1 MFNFF
6 NCNILVFLL
15 ATPKGVS
22 GSVEIEAIVS
32 HFYELGSNTP
42 QQKIVFPNAQFQ
54 ASLVLN
60 LVDFARAKPSSLVL
74 WNDKS
79 VKGIV
84 KINGGSGH
92 FWVDSYASTHKI
104 SSTFRE
110 NGNESELEVYF
121 NLLIFL

>member
-1 MFNFF
+1 MELDVIFKLIIIFNLI
-6 NCNILVFLL
+6 ILVILL

-22 GSVEIEAIVS
+22 GLVEIEAIVS

-42 QQKIVFPNAQFQ
+42 NQKIAFPNTQFR
-54 ASLVLN
+54 SLLVLN

-79 VKGIV
+79 VKGVV

-92 FWVDSYASTHKI
+92 FWIDSQASVNKI

-110 NGNESELEVYF
+110 SELEVF
-121 NLLIFL
+121 